1 MKEEIFM
8 QLSKQS
14 LHHYMIKKII
24 INFWLVNA
32 VINGVIYFFVTS
44 DKGKMFGISEI
55 AFDYLT
61 SIAILGM
68 VAALTGFPMI
78 KKDIDK
84 GVAPKVVYE
93 REEHIIVKYFSNNK
107 IVNAVI
113 ITIMTIILIIPFFVG
128 IPAMF
133 GMGEL
138 NFIQSI
144 ILKTIATGFAGVVVG
159 YFVMV
164 LSFTDCTKT
173 SKA

>member
-1 MKEEIFM
+1 M
-8 QLSKQS
+8 QISKKN
-14 LHHYMIKKII
+14 LHSYMFKKII

-44 DKGKMFGISEI
+44 DKGKMLGTSEI

-68 VAALTGFPMI
+68 AAALTGFPMI

-84 GVAPKVVYE
+84 GVVPKVFYE
-93 REEHIIVKYFSNNK
+93 REEHIIAKYFSNNK

-133 GMGEL
+133 GISKL
-138 NFIQSI
+138 NFIQSLV
-144 ILKTIATGFAGVVVG
+144 LKTIATGFAGVIVG
-159 YFVMV
+159 YFVIV
-164 LSFTDCTKT
+164 ISFTEGRKI
-173 SKA
+173 SKV

>member
-1 MKEEIFM
+1 M
-8 QLSKQS
+8 QTSKKY
-14 LHHYMIKKII
+14 LHSYMFKKII

-32 VINGVIYFFVTS
+32 VINGVMFFFITS
-44 DKGKMFGISEI
+44 DKGKMFGTAEI
-55 AFDYLT
+55 ALDYLM
-61 SIAILGM
+61 SLAILGM
-68 VAALTGFPMI
+68 AAALTGFPMI

-84 GVAPKVVYE
+84 GVVSKVVYP

-107 IVNAVI
+107 IVNSVI

-133 GMGEL
+133 GIGEL
-138 NFIQSI
+138 NFIQSL
-144 ILKTIATGFAGVVVG
+144 ILKTLATGFAGVIVG

-164 LSFTDCTKT
+164 LSFTECRKI